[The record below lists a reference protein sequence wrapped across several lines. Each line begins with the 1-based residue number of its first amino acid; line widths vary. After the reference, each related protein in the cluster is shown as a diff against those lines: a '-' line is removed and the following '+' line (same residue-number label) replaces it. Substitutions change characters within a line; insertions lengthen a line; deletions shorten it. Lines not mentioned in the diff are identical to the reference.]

1 MEDDLKFRTKT
12 INWRD
17 WLGQYHMNNV
27 LMQNQNGPCFVISL
41 VNTLILSSEISSEE
55 WSTVGKKGS
64 STSIKAGN
72 SIPPSMLFSLK
83 KMLLSREVSLSSLLN
98 ELTHLMLTLNETRG
112 VSVDIGAI
120 LNVLPQLGTGLN
132 VNLKL
137 DNAVVANFGDQTASI
152 LQLLDLFDL
161 KVVHGFL
168 MREPWAEYD
177 TFDKIQDFLISVIDR
192 HSGVALETMPA
203 SEVLGLEVDDA
214 EREVLHKYVL
224 YRDFLSQNSTQLTEA
239 GLETL
244 KTDSELVPNNAFVIF
259 FRNDHFNTL
268 YKLDNRLYL
277 LANDEGYGSGI
288 VWEELKTVK
297 GSDDELLNGYFEVR
311 EDESDKPQEH
321 AEEAVYGDDPIAG
334 ADEQLAAQLQSQ
346 EDERLARDIQ
356 REYEAERAKREKSK
370 DKRPAKQDWKPDK
383 CVIV

>member
-1 MEDDLKFRTKT
+1 MDDLKFRTKT
-12 INWRD
+12 INWCD

-64 STSIKAGN
+64 RTSMKTGN
-72 SIPPSMLFSLK
+72 SIPPSMLISLK
-83 KMLLSREVSLSSLLN
+83 KMLLSREVSLSALLN

-112 VSVDIGAI
+112 DAVDIGAI

-137 DNAVVANFGDQTASI
+137 DNAVVADFEDQTASI

-161 KVVHGFL
+161 KMVHGFL
-168 MREPWAEYD
+168 MTEPWAEYD

-192 HSGVALETMPA
+192 HSDVALETMSA
-203 SEVLGLEVDDA
+203 SDVLALEVDDA
-214 EREVLHKYVL
+214 EREVLRKYVL
-224 YRDFLSQNSTQLTEA
+224 YRDFLAQNSTQLTEA
-239 GLETL
+239 GLQTL
-244 KTDSELVPNNAFVIF
+244 KQDSELVPNNAFVIF

-268 YKLDNRLYL
+268 YKLENRLYL

-297 GSDDELLNGYFEVR
+297 GSDDELLNGFFEVR

-321 AEEAVYGDDPIAG
+321 AEEAVYEDIPVAG

-346 EDERLARDIQ
+346 EDERLARNIQ
-356 REYEAERAKREKSK
+356 QEYEAERARRERPK
-370 DKRPAKQDWKPDK
+370 DKKPAKQYSKPDK
-383 CVIV
+383 CAIV

>member
-1 MEDDLKFRTKT
+1 MDDLKFRTKT

-64 STSIKAGN
+64 STSMKTGN
-72 SIPPSMLFSLK
+72 SVHPSMLVSLK

-98 ELTHLMLTLNETRG
+98 ELTHLMLALNDIRGET
-112 VSVDIGAI
+112 VDIGAI

-132 VNLKL
+132 VNLKV
-137 DNAVVANFGDQTASI
+137 DSAVVTDFEDQTVSI

-161 KVVHGFL
+161 KMVHGFL
-168 MREPWAEYD
+168 MTEPWAEYD
-177 TFDKIQDFLISVIDR
+177 TFDKIQDFLISVIDK
-192 HSGVALETMPA
+192 HSNLELETMPA
-203 SEVLGLEVDDA
+203 SEILELEVDDA
-214 EREVLHKYVL
+214 EREILHKYVL
-224 YRDFLSQNSTQLTEA
+224 YRDFLAQNSTQLTEA

-244 KTDSELVPNNAFVIF
+244 KQDSKLVPNNTFVIF

-268 YKLDNRLYL
+268 YKLENRLYL

-288 VWEELKTVK
+288 VWEELKTVN
-297 GSDDELLNGYFEVR
+297 GSDDKLLNGFFEVR
-311 EDESDKPQEH
+311 EDESDKLQQH
-321 AEEAVYGDDPIAG
+321 VEEAVYEHDPIAG

-356 REYEAERAKREKSK
+356 REYEAKRAKHEKSK
-370 DKRPAKQDWKPDK
+370 DKKPAKQDAKPDK
-383 CVIV
+383 CVIM

>member
-1 MEDDLKFRTKT
+1 MDDLKFRTKT

-64 STSIKAGN
+64 STSMKTGN
-72 SIPPSMLFSLK
+72 SIPPSMLVSLK

-98 ELTHLMLTLNETRG
+98 ELTHLMLTLNEIRG
-112 VSVDIGAI
+112 DTVDIGAI

-137 DNAVVANFGDQTASI
+137 DNAVVADFEDQTASI

-161 KVVHGFL
+161 KMVHGFL
-168 MREPWAEYD
+168 MTEPWAEYD

-192 HSGVALETMPA
+192 HSDVALETMPA
-203 SEVLGLEVDDA
+203 SEILELEVDGA
-214 EREVLHKYVL
+214 ERELLRKYVL
-224 YRDFLSQNSTQLTEA
+224 YRDFLAQNSTQLTEA

-244 KTDSELVPNNAFVIF
+244 KQDSELVPNNAFVIF

-268 YKLDNRLYL
+268 YKLENKLYL

-297 GSDDELLNGYFEVR
+297 GSDDELLNGFFEVR
-311 EDESDKPQEH
+311 EDESDKPQENV
-321 AEEAVYGDDPIAG
+321 EEAVYEDDPIAG

-346 EDERLARDIQ
+346 EDERLARNIQ
-356 REYEAERAKREKSK
+356 REYEAKRAKREKPK
-370 DKRPAKQDWKPDK
+370 DKKPAKQDAKPDK
-383 CVIV
+383 CVIM

>member
-1 MEDDLKFRTKT
+1 MDDLKFRTKT

-64 STSIKAGN
+64 RTSMKTGN
-72 SIPPSMLFSLK
+72 SIPPSMLISLK
-83 KMLLSREVSLSSLLN
+83 KMLLSREVSLSALLN

-112 VSVDIGAI
+112 DAVDIGAI

-137 DNAVVANFGDQTASI
+137 DNAVVADFEDQTASI

-161 KVVHGFL
+161 KMVHGFL
-168 MREPWAEYD
+168 MTEPWAEYD

-192 HSGVALETMPA
+192 HSDVALETMSA
-203 SEVLGLEVDDA
+203 SEVLALEVDDA
-214 EREVLHKYVL
+214 EREVLRKYVL
-224 YRDFLSQNSTQLTEA
+224 YRDFLAQNSTQLTEA

-244 KTDSELVPNNAFVIF
+244 KQDSELVPNNAFVIF

-268 YKLDNRLYL
+268 YKLENRLYL

-297 GSDDELLNGYFEVR
+297 GSDDELLNGFFEVR

-321 AEEAVYGDDPIAG
+321 AEEAVYEDIPVAG

-346 EDERLARDIQ
+346 EDERLARNIQ
-356 REYEAERAKREKSK
+356 QEYEAERARRERHK
-370 DKRPAKQDWKPDK
+370 DKKPAKQYSKPDK
-383 CVIV
+383 CAIV

>member
-1 MEDDLKFRTKT
+1 MDDLKFRTKT

-64 STSIKAGN
+64 STSMKTGN
-72 SIPPSMLFSLK
+72 SIPPSMLVSLK

-98 ELTHLMLTLNETRG
+98 ELTHLMLTLNEIRG
-112 VSVDIGAI
+112 DTVDIGAI

-137 DNAVVANFGDQTASI
+137 DNAVVADFEDQTASI

-161 KVVHGFL
+161 KMVHGFL
-168 MREPWAEYD
+168 MTEPWAEYD

-192 HSGVALETMPA
+192 HSDVALETMPA
-203 SEVLGLEVDDA
+203 SEILELEVDDA
-214 EREVLHKYVL
+214 ERELLRKYVL
-224 YRDFLSQNSTQLTEA
+224 YRDFLAQNSTQLTEA

-244 KTDSELVPNNAFVIF
+244 KQDSELVPNNAFVIF

-268 YKLDNRLYL
+268 YKLENKLYL

-297 GSDDELLNGYFEVR
+297 GSDDELLNGFFEVR
-311 EDESDKPQEH
+311 EDESDKPQENV
-321 AEEAVYGDDPIAG
+321 EEAVYEDDPIAG

-346 EDERLARDIQ
+346 EDERLARNIQ
-356 REYEAERAKREKSK
+356 REYEAKRAKREKPK
-370 DKRPAKQDWKPDK
+370 DKKPAKQDAKPDK
-383 CVIV
+383 CVLM